1 MRKPLFADTYD
12 GHGTWK
18 EGKQIG
24 GSRYFL
30 IGLRRIGIDIR
41 TKNFRKPSI
50 FDRYEGHGR
59 AQRKAKIL
67 GSPYLLIRNP
77 RMTW

>member
-1 MRKPLFADTYD
+1 MMAM
-12 GHGTWK
+12 GHGRK
-18 EGKQIG
+18 ANKLEGN
-24 GSRYFL
+24 RYFS

-67 GSPYLLIRNP
+67 GSPYPLIRNP
-77 RMTW
+77 RMT

>member
-1 MRKPLFADTYD
+1 MMAM
-12 GHGTWK
+12 GHGRKANKLEETF
-18 EGKQIG
+18 
-24 GSRYFL
+24 FL

-77 RMTW
+77 RMT

>member
-1 MRKPLFADTYD
+1 MMAM
-12 GHGTWK
+12 GHGRK
-18 EGKQIG
+18 ANKLEGTF
-24 GSRYFL
+24 FL
-30 IGLRRIGIDIR
+30 IGSRKIDIDIR

-59 AQRKAKIL
+59 AQRKANIL

-77 RMTW
+77 RMT